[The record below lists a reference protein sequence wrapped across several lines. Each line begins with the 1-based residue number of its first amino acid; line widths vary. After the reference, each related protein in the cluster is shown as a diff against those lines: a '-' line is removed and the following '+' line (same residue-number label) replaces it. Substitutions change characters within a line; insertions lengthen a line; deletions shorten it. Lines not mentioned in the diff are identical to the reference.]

1 MMADAPQGALSELG
15 RLIGIASLTFDEYGY
30 CCLLVDDTTLN
41 LEYDPPSGDL
51 LLYAHMGTLPEQAP
65 GAFYEMLLEGNFF
78 CRETAHATLGIDRA
92 ARVIV
97 LYDAHPSR
105 LLDGLMLER
114 IVTRF
119 VDGAEHWKR
128 RIASFGELDFAS
140 TRPDHA
146 GASAPRAEYPPMN
159 GATRI

>member
-1 MMADAPQGALSELG
+1 MADAPQGALAELG

-30 CCLLVDDTTLN
+30 CCLLVDEITLN
-41 LEYDPPSGDL
+41 LEYDAPTGDL
-51 LLYAHMGTLPEQAP
+51 LLYAHMGTLPEEP
-65 GAFYEMLLEGNFF
+65 PPAFYEMLLEGNFF

-97 LYDAHPSR
+97 LYDAHLAR
-105 LLDGLMLER
+105 VLDGPMLEG

-119 VDGAEHWKR
+119 VDAAEHWKQ
-128 RIASFGELDFAS
+128 RIATFGEKRDAS
-140 TRPDHA
+140 TLANHRGA
-146 GASAPRAEYPPMN
+146 GGMPLDNDMPA